1 MIFFGNQAIVVAID
15 IAYSPTKQ
23 TWEVFIYEGTHPHCN
38 AISWAKEMQK
48 RGAREILLTSI
59 DQDGTRN
66 GFDLPLLHAVN
77 QKVTTPAI
85 APGGVDNTNT

>member
-1 MIFFGNQAIVVAID
+1 
-15 IAYSPTKQ
+15 
-23 TWEVFIYEGTHPHCN
+23 
-38 AISWAKEMQK
+38 MQK

-77 QKVTTPAI
+77 QKVTTPVI
-85 APGGVDNTNT
+85 ASGGVDNTNT